1 MELEPPAEAE
11 AEADDG
17 EVSKRQRSSDDYFDP
32 VVLKDRLLPLS
43 DSKRLN
49 WLMPDYTKLSRAQGP
64 DRERY
69 VR

>member
-1 MELEPPAEAE
+1 MELKPQAEV
-11 AEADDG
+11 EADDG
-17 EVSKRQRSSDDYFDP
+17 EVSKRQPASDDYFDP
-32 VVLKDRLLPLS
+32 VLLKDRLLPLS